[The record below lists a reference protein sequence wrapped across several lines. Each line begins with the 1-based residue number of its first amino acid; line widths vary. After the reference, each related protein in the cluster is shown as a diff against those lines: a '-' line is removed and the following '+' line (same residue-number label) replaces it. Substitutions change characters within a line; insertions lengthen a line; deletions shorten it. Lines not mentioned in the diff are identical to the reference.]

1 MAHKKLLY
9 FVLSALVVIP
19 IVVFAL
25 SRFYKVEKKVLLSPI
40 EKIVRADK
48 ETLSNDLELIAK
60 NNLFAEGEK
69 YGVVVKN
76 LKNGE
81 SYIYNGNGKFD
92 SASLYKLWLL
102 AVAFQKIKDGTLS
115 ENDIL
120 SAPTESLDNTLST
133 TPTPSVIPEGQIT
146 PTPSPEPTEVKM
158 ISMRTED
165 AIEKMITI
173 SDNYSALL
181 VASKSG
187 VLSITK
193 FLKDYGLVNSNYK
206 QPPQTTA
213 NDIATFYEK
222 LYEGNIVDKKS
233 SSKMIE
239 ILKRQTL
246 NDRIP
251 KYLPEDVEIAHKTGE
266 LFKSKHDAGI
276 VFAKNG
282 DYIIVVLSETKDY
295 KTASENIAKY
305 SEAIYKY
312 FDSKSN

>member
-9 FVLSALVVIP
+9 FVLSALVIIP
-19 IVVFAL
+19 VVVFAL

-60 NNLFAEGEK
+60 NNLFAEDEK

-92 SASLYKLWLL
+92 SASLYKLWIL

-120 SAPTESLDNTLST
+120 SAPIESLDNTLST
-133 TPTPSVIPEGQIT
+133 TPTPSTIPEGQIT
-146 PTPSPEPTEVKM
+146 PTPNPEPTEVKM

-181 VASKSG
+181 VSSKSG
-187 VLSITK
+187 APSITK

-213 NDIATFYEK
+213 KDIAIFYEK
-222 LYEGNIVDKKS
+222 LYEEEIVDKES

-266 LFKSKHDAGI
+266 LFNSKHDAGI
-276 VFAKNG
+276 VYSKNI
-282 DYIIVVLSETKDY
+282 DYLLVVLSETKNPS
-295 KTASENIAKY
+295 KTAEKIAIFSKKVYDYFENL
-305 SEAIYKY
+305 
-312 FDSKSN
+312 

>member
-9 FVLSALVVIP
+9 FVLSALVIIP
-19 IVVFAL
+19 VVVFAL
-25 SRFYKVEKKVLLSPI
+25 SRFHKLEKEAVLFPI
-40 EKIVRADK
+40 EKIIGADK
-48 ETLSNDLELIAK
+48 KTLSNDLELIAK
-60 NNLFAEGEK
+60 NHLFAEDEK
-69 YGVVVKN
+69 YGIVIKN

-81 SYIYNGNGKFD
+81 SYTYNGNGKFD
-92 SASLYKLWLL
+92 SASLYKLWVL

-115 ENDIL
+115 EDEIL
-120 SAPTESLDNTLST
+120 SAPLENLDNTLST
-133 TPTPSVIPEGQIT
+133 TPTPTTIPEGQIT
-146 PTPSPEPTEVKM
+146 QVPLPEPTEVKM
-158 ISMRTED
+158 ISMRTGE

-181 VASKSG
+181 VSSKSG

-193 FLKDYGLVNSNYK
+193 FLKDYGLINSNYK

-213 NDIATFYEK
+213 NDIAIFYEK
-222 LYEGNIVDKKS
+222 LYEGNIIDKES

-266 LFKSKHDAGI
+266 LFNSKHDAGI
-276 VFAKNG
+276 VYSENG
-282 DYIIVVLSETKDY
+282 DYIIVVFSETKNPSKAAEKIAIFSKEVYDY
-295 KTASENIAKY
+295 FQNI
-305 SEAIYKY
+305 
-312 FDSKSN
+312 